1 MLDKNLEQIDQSLN
15 KKAEKPTSTN
25 KNELYLQILE
35 QNDIIETTVGN
46 YLKLKNLL
54 QSISTTKCNNLLKYL
69 IDSIK
74 IYHDKLKQIL
84 IKYTTFC

>member
-84 IKYTTFC
+84 IK